1 MGKHSIT
8 KKQRHSSGSGSV
20 KKSVREGSKLAKP
33 RKLGR
38 DSSIAASP
46 PDQPKK
52 QKKLRKTHKWKA
64 GTLAAMEV
72 KRYQT
77 GKKATCPLIT
87 KQAIEDLMR
96 DTLAECGVDYRIQKS
111 AILDMRAALEEEAI
125 RLFES
130 SRVLALHAKRKTIDV
145 KDMRAVAKV
154 RKIYPGSSETG
165 GNSFFHTAGDGDAS
179 HKKKKKKKAADAAA
193 TVDES
198 TIGEE
203 TIVEE
208 THGTTGNE
216 PTTSDD

>member
-1 MGKHSIT
+1 MGKHSAS
-8 KKQRHSSGSGSV
+8 KKHEHRRHSSGSEKA
-20 KKSVREGSKLAKP
+20 KKSVLGGKLAKP

-38 DSSIAASP
+38 NSSIAASP
-46 PDQPKK
+46 KK
-52 QKKLRKTHKWKA
+52 ARKAHKWKA

-96 DTLAECGVDYRIQKS
+96 DTLADCGVDYRIQKS
-111 AILDMRAALEEEAI
+111 AILDMRTALEDEAI

-130 SRVLALHAKRKTIDV
+130 SRVLALHAKRKTIDL

-165 GNSFFHTAGDGDAS
+165 GNSFPHTAGDDAS
-179 HKKKKKKKAADAAA
+179 HTKKKEKKKKAATAVTA
-193 TVDES
+193 DES

-203 TIVEE
+203 TIADEA
-208 THGTTGNE
+208 HGTTGNE